1 MVSIVY
7 VLSYNVVMVSVYS
20 LPMVPELK
28 LCQLMLIVQVEF
40 DILQTY

>member
-20 LPMVPELK
+20 LPMVPALK

-40 DILQTY
+40 DIIQTH